1 MRINLFSSN
10 YSISRRREKKMK
22 VNYIFSK
29 KKETDPVPSTAD
41 GFIKLDR
48 YANVERRSAT
58 GTHVY
63 IV

>member
-1 MRINLFSSN
+1 
-10 YSISRRREKKMK
+10 MK

-29 KKETDPVPSTAD
+29 KKETDPVPFTAD
-41 GFIKLDR
+41 GYIKLDR
-48 YANVERRSAT
+48 YANVESRSAT